1 MTNVAR
7 WVSVIA
13 HPFVMTAVMVGTGTA
28 RSGRPRDVALNI
40 GIVALFAVLP
50 VAVLTVKQV
59 RRGAWANVDAS
70 HPHERPILY
79 AVGVLALISYLF
91 VTRPES
97 ILLRGALVALVLLLV
112 CAVTTHWIKVSLH
125 VAAAALTATALI
137 LLGSPIGWI
146 VAGVLPILGPP
157 SMLDFRRRVQC
168 PV

>member
-79 AVGVLALISYLF
+79 AVGVAGVLALISYLF
-91 VTRPES
+91 VTGLNLFCFAVLWWRS
-97 ILLRGALVALVLLLV
+97 FFYSFARLLL
-112 CAVTTHWIKVSLH
+112 
-125 VAAAALTATALI
+125 
-137 LLGSPIGWI
+137 IG
-146 VAGVLPILGPP
+146 
-157 SMLDFRRRVQC
+157 
-168 PV
+168 